1 MAKKN
6 YTKYFMTAYKHNN
19 HFFVWMLREREKQ
32 DSDNNH
38 M

>member
-6 YTKYFMTAYKHNN
+6 YTKYFMTDKHNN